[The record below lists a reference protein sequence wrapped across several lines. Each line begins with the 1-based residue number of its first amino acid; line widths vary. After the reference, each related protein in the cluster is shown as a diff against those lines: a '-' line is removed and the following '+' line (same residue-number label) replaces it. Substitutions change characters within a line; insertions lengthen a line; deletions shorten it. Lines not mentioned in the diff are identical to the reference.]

1 MRDGWSIKQLIRK
14 IVLSRTY
21 QLSCQVD
28 ESNQQLDPDNRQLWR
43 STPRRLSVEAIRD
56 SILAISGQ
64 LNLDPPHSSSVT
76 DLGDQMVRGVAL
88 EKLQPTN
95 NHRSIYLPVVR
106 DYLPDL
112 FDRFDFPSPSLVS
125 GRRMAT
131 NVPAQALY
139 LRNSPFVTEQAL
151 HAARRLLSNG
161 EEETVL
167 ASGEEETGKSDAGS
181 TVDGAT
187 DDGSAQ
193 VEARVDRAMR
203 WVLARPATEA
213 ESQAALALILPIL
226 SAEPAI
232 ENGAEAAW
240 AALFRALFATAE
252 FRYLV
257 DIDSSVDATKITSV
271 RAVFLREETP

>member
-21 QLSCQVD
+21 QLSSQVD
-28 ESNQQLDPDNRQLWR
+28 ESNQQLDPDNRHLWR

-139 LRNSPFVTEQAL
+139 LRNSPFVMEQAL
-151 HAARRLLSNG
+151 HAARRLM
-161 EEETVL
+161 

-181 TVDGAT
+181 AVDGSTVDGA
-187 DDGSAQ
+187 AQ
-193 VEARVDRAMR
+193 VKARVDRAMR
-203 WVLARPATEA
+203 RVLARPATEA
-213 ESQAALALILPIL
+213 ERQAALALILPIL

-257 DIDSSVDATKITSV
+257 DIESSVDSSVDSLVGATKITSV
-271 RAVFLREETP
+271 HAAFLREETP